1 VDVVQK
7 IRAAGLAAVLL
18 TAVGLSLWSDTAV
31 VAREVGAEPARATA
45 AAGAAGRLSPEER
58 AAGATLRAAL
68 NEARAHRASRARD
81 YRDRL
86 ADPAAR
92 KLVDWAIVDVMADEM
107 SVAEL
112 EGAIRKF
119 HDWPREARRRKA
131 LERAKLRARSGP
143 LPYTALAND
152 GAGQAADFR
161 ARRLR
166 MIAALR
172 RGVAATAYAAIA
184 KHGQAP
190 GTVAYAEGEAFA
202 GWLALNKLDKPK
214 LADRHFARLEAAVK
228 SPVSKARAAYWRGLV
243 AEQRGQTARAQR
255 FFEQGAVHST
265 TFYGQL
271 AAEKAGRREIV
282 LEKDPVPD
290 AGDRRRFAR
299 AEMTRALRLLAAADE
314 RRLLRVFGV
323 HYGRIVETRTELVL
337 LVDELRALGEQEVS
351 LLAYRRGAQHGLI
364 LHERGYPLAQPPAI
378 AGGVEP
384 ALVLAVV
391 RQESQFDARVRSPAD
406 ARGMMQIL
414 PATGRRLARDLGM
427 AWSDELLW
435 NPDANMRLGSRY
447 LGKLS
452 GRFEGSYLLAVAGYN
467 AGPRRPPD
475 WIQFCGDPRASRT
488 DPLDFIECIPFGETR
503 NYVMKVMAN
512 YQMYRARLNGGRAKL
527 TAERSLRRVQAPGD
541 PEGSPATRV
550 ATSG

>member
-1 VDVVQK
+1 MAPK
-7 IRAAGLAAVLL
+7 IRAAGLAAALL
-18 TAVGLSLWSDTAV
+18 TAVGLSLPSDTAAI
-31 VAREVGAEPARATA
+31 ARPVEPAGARAA
-45 AAGAAGRLSPEER
+45 DGAGRLSR
-58 AAGATLRAAL
+58 QDMAAAATLRAAL
-68 NEARAHRASRARD
+68 NEARARRAAGARA

-107 SVAEL
+107 SVTEL
-112 EGAIRKF
+112 ERAIVTF
-119 HDWPREARRRKA
+119 DGWPREASRRKA
-131 LERAKLRARSGP
+131 LERARLRQRSGP
-143 LPYTALAND
+143 VPYAALARD
-152 GAGQAADFR
+152 GAGQQAADFR

-172 RGVAATAYAAIA
+172 RGDAGAAYRAIA
-184 KHGQAP
+184 GHGQTP

-202 GWLALNKLDKPK
+202 GWLALNKLGKPD

-228 SPVSKARAAYWRGLV
+228 SPVSKARAAYWRGRV
-243 AEQRGQTARAQR
+243 AETRGDRAGAKR
-255 FFEQGAVHST
+255 FYEQGAVHST

-282 LEKDPVPD
+282 LDKDPVPS
-290 AGDRRRFAR
+290 ARDRRRFEQ
-299 AEMTRALRLLAAADE
+299 AEMTRVLRLLAAADE

-323 HYGRIVETRTELVL
+323 HYGRSVETRTELAL
-337 LVDELRALGEQEVS
+337 LVDELQALGEQEVS
-351 LLAYRRGAQHGLI
+351 LLAYRRGAQNGLI
-364 LHERGYPLAQPPAI
+364 LHERGYPLAKPPAT

-391 RQESQFDARVRSPAD
+391 RQESQFDPRVRSPAD

-414 PATGRRLARDLGM
+414 PSTGRRVARDLGM
-427 AWSDELLW
+427 TWSDQLLW
-435 NPDANMRLGSRY
+435 NPEANMRLGSRY
-447 LGKLS
+447 LGQLS
-452 GRFEGSYLLAVAGYN
+452 RRFEDSYLLAAAGYN

-475 WIQFCGDPRASRT
+475 WIGFCGDPRVSRT

-503 NYVMKVMAN
+503 NYVMKIMAN
-512 YQMYRARLNGGRAKL
+512 YQVYRARLNGGRATL
-527 TAERSLRRVQAPGD
+527 TAARSLRRVQAPGD
-541 PEGSPATRV
+541 PQGSPATRV